1 MEIIRIATTA
11 VNAALI
17 NPPKEVA
24 IIASKIMSYEV
35 SGAEFSKTY
44 KQGVWSGTSSF
55 YKFKGNTFPAG
66 FVDLLRLTL
75 QNEGY
80 VVHVAR
86 KPLPQPLGPEMPVV
100 DSFPIDKRYDYQEE
114 TMNRLINR
122 GRMIA
127 QIATG
132 GGKCLGFGTP
142 VLMYDGSIKPV
153 QEIVAG
159 EKLMGPDSL
168 PKTVKSICSGSEEMF
183 KVTPT
188 KGDSY
193 IVNRSHILSLKI
205 TKMDALGKKKV
216 DGFAAN
222 EIANISV
229 NDYLSKSKT
238 FKHCAKGW
246 RTGVDFVSHVDDFEL
261 PPYILGIWLGD
272 GSSNAPEIT
281 KADIEVMDEW
291 IDYVYSR
298 GDKTRDID
306 ERGCVRSSAST
317 DGKGPCHMRAH
328 LKSLNLLKNKHIPHI
343 YKTAKR
349 EERLNLLAGII
360 DTDGYLHNNTYD
372 IVIKQECLA
381 NDVAFVA
388 RSLGFA
394 AYISKC
400 NKGIKSSGFVGEY
413 FRINISGDI
422 CQIPCRVERRKA
434 AERQQIK
441 NVLNTGIKVE
451 SIGQGD
457 YYGFELDG
465 DGLFLLGD
473 FTVTH
478 NTKVAKLCYK
488 RINRMTLFLTT
499 RGVLMHQMKESFEEM
514 GENVGVIGDGELK
527 IKKGINV
534 GMVQT
539 FASMLKDP
547 KRSERTKQILNMF
560 EFVILEEAHEASGN
574 SYYEILSHC
583 KNAHYRLALTAT
595 PFMRSNDE
603 DNMRLRACVGEV
615 GIKVSERT
623 LISRGILAK
632 PYFKY
637 IDVEKPN
644 GLFKTTSWQAAYRI
658 GVVENAKRNETIAY
672 EVKRATFYGLKSIV
686 LVQHKAHGENIQKI
700 LTNADVKCMFVYG
713 EHNQEERKAAFNKLK
728 SGEINCLIGS
738 TIIDVGV
745 DIPAVSFVVL
755 AGGGKAE
762 VALRQRIGRGLRE
775 KRGSPNVTFVVDFTD
790 RHNKHTKEHAD
801 SRKKIV
807 EMTPGFSEN
816 IIKPGMDF
824 NYGLIQNG

>member
-11 VNAALI
+11 TNAALI
-17 NPPKEVA
+17 NPPREVA

-35 SGAEFSKTY
+35 SGAEFAKTY

-86 KPLPQPLGPEMPVV
+86 KALPIPLGPELPVV
-100 DSFPIDKRYDYQEE
+100 SHFPFDPRYDYQPE
-114 TMNRLINR
+114 TMRRLIKR

-142 VLMYDGSIKPV
+142 ILMYDGSIKNV
-153 QEIVAG
+153 ENVRVG
-159 EKLMGPDSL
+159 ELLMGPDSR
-168 PKTVKSICSGSEEMF
+168 PKKVLSTCTGNEEMF
-183 KVTPT
+183 KVTPV

-193 IVNRSHILSLKI
+193 VVNRSHILSLRM
-205 TKMDALGKKKV
+205 TGLSGKKI
-216 DGFAAN
+216 DGHKTGD
-222 EIANISV
+222 IVNISV
-229 NDYLSKSKT
+229 NDYLAKSKT
-238 FKHCAKGW
+238 FKHCAKWW
-246 RTGVDFVSHVDDFEL
+246 RAGVDFPSPVESVRL
-261 PPYILGIWLGD
+261 SIPPYILGIWLGD
-272 GSSNAPEIT
+272 GNSDSACITNA
-281 KADIEVMDEW
+281 DFEVMSEW
-291 IDYVYSR
+291 LEYCYKNNN
-298 GDKTRDID
+298 KTLDV
-306 ERGCVRSSAST
+306 EQRGCVKSSVSSHFH
-317 DGKGPCHMRAH
+317 GIPSELRKG
-328 LKSLNLLKNKHIPHI
+328 LNDFNLFKNKHIPDI
-343 YKTAKR
+343 YKTSSR
-349 EERLNLLAGII
+349 ENRLEVLAGII
-360 DTDGYLHNNTYD
+360 DTDGYLHHNGYD
-372 IVIKQECLA
+372 IVLKQEKFA
-381 NDVAFVA
+381 NDVAYVA
-388 RSLGFA
+388 RSLGLA
-394 AYISKC
+394 AYVKKC
-400 NKGIKSSGFVGEY
+400 KKGIKSSGFVGDY
-413 FRINISGDI
+413 FRVNISGDVEI
-422 CQIPCRVERRKA
+422 IPCRVERRKA
-434 AERQQIK
+434 SARLQKK
-441 NVLNTGIKVE
+441 NVLNVGFTVE
-451 SIGQGD
+451 SIGEGS

-473 FTVTH
+473 FSVTH
-478 NTKVAKLCYK
+478 NTRVAQLCYK
-488 RINRMTLFLTT
+488 RIGRMTLFLTT
-499 RGVLMHQMKESFEEM
+499 RGVLMHQMKESFEEI
-514 GENVGVIGDGELK
+514 GENVGVIGDGILK
-527 IKKGINV
+527 VKKGINV

-539 FASMLKDP
+539 LASMLKDP

-623 LISRGILAK
+623 LISRGILAT

-637 IDVEKPN
+637 VDVEKPN

-658 GVVENAKRNETIAY
+658 GIVENEKRNEIIGK

-686 LVQHKAHGENIQKI
+686 LVQHKVHGENIQKI
-700 LTNADVKCMFVYG
+700 LTNADVKCLFVYG
-713 EHNQEERKAAFNKLK
+713 EHSQEERKAAFDKLK

-775 KRGSPNVTFVVDFTD
+775 KRGSANVTFVLDFLD
-790 RHNKHTKEHAD
+790 KHNKHTKQHAD

-807 EMTPGFSEN
+807 EMTPGFVEN
-816 IIKPGMDF
+816 ILLPTQDF
-824 NYGLIQNG
+824 NYRLIQNG